1 MLQSLMILFDCLSVY
16 SAVKKKKK
24 LHVRGKDGQFPKAS
38 QNEAKKKKIKCE
50 GNTFCIL

>member
-16 SAVKKKKK
+16 SAVKKKK

-38 QNEAKKKKIKCE
+38 QNEAK
-50 GNTFCIL
+50 NNNN

>member
-24 LHVRGKDGQFPKAS
+24 AS
-38 QNEAKKKKIKCE
+38 CQRE
-50 GNTFCIL
+50 GWTVSKSKSK